1 MSIGPR
7 ISDLVYLTAT
17 VHGKIEARLNKT
29 RQGGEAVFT
38 RQANDLL
45 HEGNSAMGWFG
56 AKRNWGMLV
65 LAVWLILMGAVP
77 LLKIELSYM
86 GTILN
91 VLAIAAGI
99 LLLLGR

>member
-1 MSIGPR
+1 MPIGPR

-17 VHGKIEARLNKT
+17 VRGKIEDRLNKA

-45 HEGNSAMGWFG
+45 REGNSAMGWFG

-65 LAVWLILMGAVP
+65 LAVWLILSGALP
-77 LLKIELSYM
+77 LLNISFNHRETMLY
-86 GTILN
+86 L
-91 VLAIAAGI
+91 LAIAAGV